1 MQIDNRIEKLLDVF
15 LNCGYEA
22 YLVGGCV
29 RDSLMGF
36 VPHDYDITTNA
47 LPEQIKG
54 LLEKYKTYDIGIK
67 FGTVAVDFDGLL
79 VEITTYRTEK
89 DYDDNRHP
97 KTVEFSK
104 SINEDLSRRDFTI
117 NAIAYNNKNGFV
129 DIYNGREDIQ
139 NKIIKCVGIP
149 DERFFE
155 DGLRIIR
162 ALRFS
167 ATLGFEI
174 EENTKK
180 SIKKHKYLLKNLA
193 KERIFTE
200 LSKLLMG
207 RNAKNILN

>member
-193 KERIFTE
+193 KERIFT
-200 LSKLLMG
+200 
-207 RNAKNILN
+207 